1 MSKRQARST
10 AAAIHKQVNGERAM
24 RDLPSLTGKGELAAA
39 AESYARV
46 MANKRKMGHNVDGSS
61 PTMRASGFAGVC
73 ENVAKIHGTN
83 QSPHSIAGKAVGMWM
98 SSGGH
103 RQNILRKRSVYSG
116 VGVWLSGGTA
126 WICHLFASRR
136 SVVGVVAETATN
148 VVPR

>member
-1 MSKRQARST
+1 MSKRHARAT

-24 RDLPSLTGKGELAAA
+24 RDLPTLTGKGELAAA

-46 MANKRKMGHNVDGSS
+46 MANNREMGHNVDGSS
-61 PTMRASGFAGVC
+61 PAMRASGFAGVC

-83 QSPHSIAGKAVGMWM
+83 RSPHSIAGKAVGMWI

-103 RQNILRKRSVYSG
+103 RQNILRKRSAYSG

-126 WICHLFASRR
+126 WICHLFAARR
-136 SVVGVVAETATN
+136 SVAGVITDSASKVI
-148 VVPR
+148 PR